1 MKRNFRNFWKNLQ
14 DKFVPNRKEQL
25 DELVVE
31 IANTLTNGMV
41 NQNKLSNQ
49 EIGYVTIELNA
60 VLKARLENRRKQLE
74 KELCETVEVLN
85 LI

>member
-1 MKRNFRNFWKNLQ
+1 MNRNFRNFWKNLQ

-60 VLKARLENRRKQLE
+60 VLKARLESRRKQLE